1 MNSKEGTDLVKA
13 SIIIL
18 LIVLVLGATL
28 ALFYLM
34 SDKTNDY
41 VRSMNKATTS
51 VNMDKFRELQ
61 DMSQQRSD
69 GVLTSVVAASL
80 QEFKDDDLLYIQVI
94 CPDKSVIVYTYD
106 SVDVSAGLSGSY
118 ETVVS
123 VTPTVDCT
131 KKLLQY
137 TDKRCFVTVVENSGI
152 VKDNIM
158 CAIVVEI
165 KDK

>member
-13 SIIIL
+13 SIVVL

-69 GVLTSVVAASL
+69 GVLTSVVAASM

-94 CPDKSVIVYTYD
+94 CPDGKVIVYTYD

-118 ETVVS
+118 ETVTS
-123 VTPTVDCT
+123 TTPTVDCT

-137 TDKRCFVTVVENSGI
+137 TDKRCLVTVVENTGI
-152 VKDNIM
+152 VEDNIM
-158 CAIVVEI
+158 CAIVVEV
-165 KDK
+165 KD